1 MTVKF
6 RDISEIQNSRIRQRE
21 YTAILEQIN
30 DAVLVCDLD
39 GKVRS
44 CNDSAEA
51 LFGVSEID
59 MVGKHSHELLAI
71 DQTSWVQQR
80 NQLLETGYVG
90 SQLAWISPAGREF
103 ILEQRRSLIRDE
115 SEIQLASCCF

>member
-1 MTVKF
+1 MQRDDGTRFTVSGNTVRTQTATEELMTVKF

-59 MVGKHSHELLAI
+59 DGRQALA
-71 DQTSWVQQR
+71 
-80 NQLLETGYVG
+80 
-90 SQLAWISPAGREF
+90 
-103 ILEQRRSLIRDE
+103 
-115 SEIQLASCCF
+115 